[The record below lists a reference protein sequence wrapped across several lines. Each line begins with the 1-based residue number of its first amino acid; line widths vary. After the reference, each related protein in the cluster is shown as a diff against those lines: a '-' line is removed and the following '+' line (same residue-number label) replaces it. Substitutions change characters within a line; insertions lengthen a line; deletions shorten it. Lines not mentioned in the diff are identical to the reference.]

1 MVHLT
6 KPEKSEG
13 MPMLRPTRPPVRGS
27 SVVAGNSTRG
37 SIRGFKRPLK
47 GQVGLTREDV
57 SQRNLIAARGA
68 PMRGQV
74 RPQNLNVAQRAKAPT
89 VRSTSPGVS
98 PHARRVPAV
107 GTTTGQSAIAG
118 QSNSTNDM
126 WSSLV
131 TVDTSDRLHSSQ
143 FILDYLKHT
152 TAKLFEF
159 ERTLKNIRIALLK
172 SA

>member
-1 MVHLT
+1 MT

-13 MPMLRPTRPPVRGS
+13 MPMPRPTRPPVRGS
-27 SVVAGNSTRG
+27 SVGVGNSARG

-57 SQRNLIAARGA
+57 SQRNLITARGA

-89 VRSTSPGVS
+89 VRSTTPGVS

-131 TVDTSDRLHSSQ
+131 TVDTLDRLNSSQ
-143 FILDYLKHT
+143 LILDY
-152 TAKLFEF
+152 
-159 ERTLKNIRIALLK
+159 NIQLQSYLSSNVLLK
-172 SA
+172 T